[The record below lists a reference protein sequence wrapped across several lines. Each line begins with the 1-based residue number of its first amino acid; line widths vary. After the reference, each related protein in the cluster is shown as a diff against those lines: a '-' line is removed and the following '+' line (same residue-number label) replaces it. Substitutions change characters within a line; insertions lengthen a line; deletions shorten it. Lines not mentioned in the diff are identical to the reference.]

1 MPSSGQGGGA
11 DGLSAECRDILGE
24 QAGAYAR
31 LALANIAKEFP
42 SLLVRM
48 MNSPGDFP
56 NRPADRTPVFYGSLD
71 WHSCVEMH
79 WLLVRLL
86 RLAGPAVP
94 ADEIMAALDAQFTA
108 GKLAAEARFVASDDG
123 RFERPYGWAWALA
136 LVHEIASLDDAGAR
150 RWLAAITPLADAL
163 TKGFLDWLPK
173 ATYPVRSGVHPNS
186 AFSFSVALPFAA
198 RQAQQGRPELAAAI
212 EASALGWFEDD
223 ADYPGQY
230 EPSGHDFLSPALTE
244 AELMS
249 RLLAQPEFAAW
260 LAQFLPGVRLAAHR
274 GEPARRR
281 PKDRA
286 SAGRGPYA
294 SGCGAAARDRR
305 RLHGGALAGRLRGAG
320 TELTW
325 CQPGTGIRAA
335 KASTLCCQPSSSG
348 PLSPVTNTLSSA
360 TSTSPLPCRTSFM
373 IGRTRCPVAINS
385 SSVGTRPVFLSGRG
399 AASVVK
405 MAYLVPAGSTTFF
418 RNWRIPRMGL
428 PKRPGE
434 LNRYKSAAGK
444 SSGLASR
451 M

>member
-24 QAGAYAR
+24 QADAYAR
-31 LALANIAKEFP
+31 FALANIAKEFP

-173 ATYPVRSGVHPNS
+173 ATYPVRSGVHANT
-186 AFSFSVALPFAA
+186 AFSFSAALPFAA

-260 LAQFLPGVRLAAHR
+260 LAQFLPGIAD
-274 GEPARRR
+274 GEPAELFTPAVVSDASDGGIAHLHGLNASRAYGWRRIAESLPDGDLR
-281 PKDRA
+281 TEPA
-286 SAGRGPYA
+286 L
-294 SGCGAAARDRR
+294 AAARTH
-305 RLHGGALAGRLRGAG
+305 LAAALPHVIGDDYMVEHWL
-320 TELTW
+320 
-325 CQPGTGIRAA
+325 AA
-335 KASTLCCQPSSSG
+335 YAVLA
-348 PLSPVTNTLSSA
+348 LS
-360 TSTSPLPCRTSFM
+360 
-373 IGRTRCPVAINS
+373 
-385 SSVGTRPVFLSGRG
+385 
-399 AASVVK
+399 
-405 MAYLVPAGSTTFF
+405 
-418 RNWRIPRMGL
+418 
-428 PKRPGE
+428 
-434 LNRYKSAAGK
+434 
-444 SSGLASR
+444 
-451 M
+451 